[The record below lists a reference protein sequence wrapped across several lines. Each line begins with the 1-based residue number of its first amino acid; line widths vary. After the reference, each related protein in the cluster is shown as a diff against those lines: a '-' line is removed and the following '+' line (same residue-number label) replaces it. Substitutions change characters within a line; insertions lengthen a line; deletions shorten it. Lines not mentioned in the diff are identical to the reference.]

1 MEVQL
6 IDQMGSDLTVV
17 NAARVSFAKKSE
29 WETIPEGGMIEGL
42 LSEGDETY

>member
-1 MEVQL
+1 MEVEL

-17 NAARVSFAKKSE
+17 NVQGFPFAKKSE

-42 LSEGDETY
+42 LSEGDDY